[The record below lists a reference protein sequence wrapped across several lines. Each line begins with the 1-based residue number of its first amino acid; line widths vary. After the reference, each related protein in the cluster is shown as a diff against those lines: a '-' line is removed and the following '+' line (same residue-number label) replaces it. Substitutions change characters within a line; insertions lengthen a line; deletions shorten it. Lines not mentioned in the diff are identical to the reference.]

1 MADQFLAPPPKGFE
15 DIEGAE
21 EWARAIILTFNE
33 LLSPDG
39 VLDTVDETLVEQGAD
54 LIAVAT
60 QVDTNTASLSGLQNS
75 LPVYTIG
82 NDTTDRTLNA
92 NSAAGAI
99 SDPPTQAEVENVR
112 NALLAQA
119 DILATVINDLAN
131 KDIVGT

>member
-1 MADQFLAPPPKGFE
+1 MADQFLTPAPKGFE

-75 LPVYTIG
+75 LPVYTIT

-92 NSAAGAI
+92 NAAAGAI
-99 SDPPTQAEVENVR
+99 SDPPTQAEMEHLRDSQLSSDDV
-112 NALLAQA
+112 
-119 DILATVINDLAN
+119 LATVVNDLAN
-131 KDIVGT
+131 KDIVGA